1 MTYYL
6 TSSGKTVGGPYAN
19 LEKLAKGVKAAQKKG
34 IKAPAPVRRVS
45 GYFHPLSVDEFEV
58 LLAILGDL

>member
-19 LEKLAKGVKAAQKKG
+19 LEKLAKGVKAAQKRG
-34 IKAPAPVRRVS
+34 VRAPAPARLVTGRL
-45 GYFHPLSVDEFEV
+45 HPLSVDEFEV